1 MIAFAFTFPVGRYHA
16 TPWGRHANEADV
28 AWPPEPVRILR
39 ALIATWWRKGDHARF
54 PKPVLD
60 DLIDSLAAELPVFH
74 LPEAVHAHVRAFMP
88 APEDRKLIY
97 DAFFRL
103 DRDAKMIVAWP
114 SVVLTPEQHALA
126 GHLLERIGYLGRAE
140 SWAESFVA
148 EDWDGEFN
156 AYPHAS
162 DTPGVKGLLPVDVTV
177 PVTPRIWSELQ
188 ERLMSDLKHK
198 ASKRDRA
205 LTEATLPTRL
215 ADALSV
221 DTEQWQSA
229 GWSSPPPLQKIVY
242 DRPAVGP
249 LPSNRRRARSR
260 PRLDQPG
267 VAEVA
272 RYVLAGR
279 PQPRV
284 EDTLRIA
291 EVTRLASM
299 SMGNDDVPVELSG
312 RDDHGPLRDDP
323 IHRHAFY
330 LPEDADGDGLIDHL
344 IVYCR
349 LGFSDAARRR
359 LDRLAKLWIKR
370 GRVDEEGEQGRKEWR
385 VALEGIDAPVAFA
398 DSSRLLQRASV
409 WQSATPYLKSRFDK
423 RNPRTPEAT
432 INSYRQQIAMEWKRR
447 FPNILRPTIEPLLDH
462 ANPRRFV
469 VPVGKSDVLRS
480 TLAFARTRAG
490 RGGRQ
495 LDTMGGF
502 FRLTFD
508 KRVEGPIALGWGA
521 HFGLGLFASMNHEN

>member
-103 DRDAKMIVAWP
+103 DRNAKMIVAWP

-126 GHLLERIGYLGRAE
+126 AHLLERIGYLGRAE

-148 EDWDGEFN
+148 EDWDGEFD
-156 AYPHAS
+156 AYPHSMDAAVAKNCVPCRCHCS
-162 DTPGVKGLLPVDVTV
+162 SNAADVV
-177 PVTPRIWSELQ
+177 QLQ
-188 ERLMSDLKHK
+188 ERLMRDLKHK
-198 ASKRDRA
+198 TSKRDRA
-205 LTEATLPTRL
+205 STEATLPARL

-221 DTEQWQSA
+221 DTEQWQNA

-249 LPSNRRRARSR
+249 LPSRVRSARSR
-260 PRLDQPG
+260 PRLSQPG

-291 EVTRLASM
+291 EITRLAL
-299 SMGNDDVPVELSG
+299 MGIGSDEVPVELSG
-312 RDDHGPLRDDP
+312 RDDDGPLRDDP

-359 LDRLAKLWIKR
+359 LDQLARLWIKR
-370 GRVDEEGEQGRKEWR
+370 GRVDEDGDR
-385 VALEGIDAPVAFA
+385 DARNGG
-398 DSSRLLQRASV
+398 SR
-409 WQSATPYLKSRFDK
+409 
-423 RNPRTPEAT
+423 
-432 INSYRQQIAMEWKRR
+432 
-447 FPNILRPTIEPLLDH
+447 
-462 ANPRRFV
+462 
-469 VPVGKSDVLRS
+469 
-480 TLAFARTRAG
+480 
-490 RGGRQ
+490 
-495 LDTMGGF
+495 
-502 FRLTFD
+502 
-508 KRVEGPIALGWGA
+508 
-521 HFGLGLFASMNHEN
+521 